1 MGGALAPGLN
11 GSWSRGKVEYQ
22 RVGAPSELVLVL
34 CYGPDIRSR
43 CKPVPDKDA
52 VKRAFL
58 TAFILLLTAGAAA
71 AQTVTSNAAHRESH
85 LALRPWSDEV
95 FMEAKRDHRF
105 ILLDLEALWRH
116 WYHVMDANTYSDPE
130 VISLLQ
136 PNYITVK
143 ADQNPPPDLSNCR
156 EAYGRPETII
166 LHL

>member
-34 CYGPDIRSR
+34 CYGPHIRSR

-85 LALRPWSDEV
+85 LAWRSWSDAV

-105 ILLDLEALWRH
+105 IFLDLESVWCHCSHLIH
-116 WYHVMDANTYSDPE
+116 PNTYPNPKPT
-130 VISLLQ
+130 SLLH
-136 PNYITVK
+136 VHS
-143 ADQNPPPDLSNCR
+143 L
-156 EAYGRPETII
+156 
-166 LHL
+166 